1 MVASVDATLR
11 RAYERRS
18 VGAKSVYRNESPA
31 EGNRRFFTF
40 GGLRFV
46 IAALPATIDSNLR
59 TRRFFC
65 VMNPYVLAALGRE
78 RRRAVQA
85 EFARGD
91 VLGIA
96 LRVALARALRRA
108 GERLFLIGVAL
119 EGRVSSVPVVE
130 TRSS

>member
-1 MVASVDATLR
+1 
-11 RAYERRS
+11 
-18 VGAKSVYRNESPA
+18 
-31 EGNRRFFTF
+31 
-40 GGLRFV
+40 
-46 IAALPATIDSNLR
+46 
-59 TRRFFC
+59 
-65 VMNPYVLAALGRE
+65 MNPYVLAALGRE